1 MEIVELKIKSTQL
14 RKNFTIIVER
24 PNKTIKEIKE
34 DLGKKIGIRIE
45 NIKLLYSSE
54 ELKNEKTLKDYD
66 IHNGT
71 TIFTLIKDYKNIKN
85 VSQLKENYNN
95 YNNNDNNIINDE
107 NNKTDNNIDDSNKK
121 EESTKF
127 TLDNINLKIYS
138 SIIKILT
145 FENSD
150 SDYINLILNN
160 LKENHNKIYK
170 EICEN
175 KDTFIKL
182 LKNDIKKD
190 DIEIYKQYI
199 SVAKNLIEKQENDK
213 FNINITNSE
222 EEYIKTWER
231 RGLEKETII
240 LEYVKNKFDE
250 EKTNDY
256 LMKKLSEKNI

>member
-34 DLGKKIGIRIE
+34 DLGRKIGIRIE

-71 TIFTLIKDYKNIKN
+71 TIFTLIKDYKKIKN
-85 VSQLKENYNN
+85 ISQLKENYN
-95 YNNNDNNIINDE
+95 NDE

-121 EESTKF
+121 EESTKVI
-127 TLDNINLKIYS
+127 LDNINLKIYS

-145 FENSD
+145 YENSEKK
-150 SDYINLILNN
+150 YINLILNN
-160 LKENHNKIYK
+160 LKDNHNKIYK

>member
-71 TIFTLIKDYKNIKN
+71 TIFTLIKDYKKIKN
-85 VSQLKENYNN
+85 
-95 YNNNDNNIINDE
+95 NNIINEE

-145 FENSD
+145 YENSD
-150 SDYINLILNN
+150 KKYINLILDN
-160 LKENHNKIYK
+160 LKKNHNKIYK

>member
-1 MEIVELKIKSTQL
+1 MK
-14 RKNFTIIVER
+14 
-24 PNKTIKEIKE
+24 
-34 DLGKKIGIRIE
+34 
-45 NIKLLYSSE
+45 
-54 ELKNEKTLKDYD
+54 
-66 IHNGT
+66 
-71 TIFTLIKDYKNIKN
+71 
-85 VSQLKENYNN
+85 
-95 YNNNDNNIINDE
+95 DNN
-107 NNKTDNNIDDSNKK
+107 
-121 EESTKF
+121 
-127 TLDNINLKIYS
+127 
-138 SIIKILT
+138 
-145 FENSD
+145 
-150 SDYINLILNN
+150 
-160 LKENHNKIYK
+160 NKIYE

-199 SVAKNLIEKQENDK
+199 SVAKNLIEKPENDK